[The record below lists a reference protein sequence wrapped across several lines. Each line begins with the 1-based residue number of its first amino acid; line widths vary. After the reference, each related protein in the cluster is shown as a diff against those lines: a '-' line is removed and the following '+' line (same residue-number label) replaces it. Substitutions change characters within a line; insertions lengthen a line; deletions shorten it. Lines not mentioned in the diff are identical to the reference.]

1 MYCVGCEGFKKE
13 NDLVYLDTKTNKTFP
28 IDPKKNIVSDTILK
42 VCPDHLTVPDN
53 VVEKNYFFALSKY
66 EDKLLKFYEENP
78 DFITPADRF
87 NEVKAFV
94 KR

>member
-1 MYCVGCEGFKKE
+1 
-13 NDLVYLDTKTNKTFP
+13 VYLNKESGKTFP
-28 IDPKKNIVSDTILK
+28 ISDKIKVTDNIIK
-42 VCPDHLTVPDN
+42 VCPDHLKTPDKIK
-53 VVEKNYFFALSKY
+53 EKNYFFKLSNY

-78 DFITPADRF
+78 EFVTPSDRF